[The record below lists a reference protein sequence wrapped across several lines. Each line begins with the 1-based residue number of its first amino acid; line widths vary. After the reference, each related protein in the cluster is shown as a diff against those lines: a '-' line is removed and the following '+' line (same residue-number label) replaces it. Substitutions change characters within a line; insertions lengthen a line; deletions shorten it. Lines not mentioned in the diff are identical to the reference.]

1 MPPPRPVPTPSSNL
15 SRSRAGGTAPATASA
30 NPGREGTAPPPL
42 GPHLRGDDGG
52 GGGGLSGR
60 SALLL
65 LAAALVGGAA
75 LAGCGGAGETA
86 APPARLAA
94 PPATRA
100 ERTDYRETSTYADV
114 AAFLA
119 ALEGRGGVALSTFGE
134 SGEGRPLP
142 LAVWGAPSA
151 DPGAIRAT
159 GKTRVLV
166 FAAIHGGEVAG
177 KEAALAVLR
186 DLADGRHDDW
196 ADSLV
201 VLVAPLYN
209 ADGNERIATDNR
221 PLQLGP
227 LGGMGERTNAQGLDL
242 NRDFVKLASPEA
254 RALVGLIRDVDP
266 HVVLD
271 LHTTDGTLMGYDLTY
286 APPLSP
292 ATPPAVDRELW
303 ERWLPAVTGSL
314 LARYD
319 LATYHYGNV
328 PGAFGEAATA
338 PRGWYSFSPQPRF
351 STNYV
356 GLRGRFGLLAEAY
369 SYASFADRVASSK
382 RFVEEVVD
390 YAARN
395 ASEVRALTDEADADR
410 VVGGVVPLRATFAAL
425 PEPVEVLLGEADTV
439 AHPVTGAPML
449 QRRDVRRPE
458 TMPAF
463 VRFAA
468 TETTVA
474 PERYVVQG
482 EHKEAVRRLL
492 DAHGVAYA
500 EAFVWGEAREAFR
513 VDSVRVAERPFQGVQ
528 MQEVWGRWEPV
539 PAEAGPPPRLAP
551 SLVVPVDQPLGRLV
565 VALLEPRS
573 DDGVVAW
580 GIVPAAAWRP
590 GETGPILRVPAQRR
604 P

>member
-1 MPPPRPVPTPSSNL
+1 MTPPRP
-15 SRSRAGGTAPATASA
+15 
-30 NPGREGTAPPPL
+30 APPVAGRPAPL
-42 GPHLRGDDGG
+42 
-52 GGGGLSGR
+52 
-60 SALLL
+60 ALALAVLL
-65 LAAALVGGAA
+65 GGAA
-75 LAGCGGAGETA
+75 LGGCRASGGAA
-86 APPARLAA
+86 SPATA

-114 AAFLA
+114 AAFLS
-119 ALEGRGGVALSTFGE
+119 ALAERGGVALSTFGT
-134 SGEGRPLP
+134 SVEGRPLP

-151 DPGAIRAT
+151 DVGAVRAT

-177 KEAALAVLR
+177 KEAALALLR
-186 DLADGRHDDW
+186 DLAEGRHDDW

-201 VLVAPLYN
+201 VAVAPLYN
-209 ADGNERIATDNR
+209 ADGNERVAYDNR

-227 LGGMGERTNAQGLDL
+227 VGGMGERTNAQGLDL
-242 NRDFVKLASPEA
+242 NRDFMKLASPEA
-254 RALVGLIRDVDP
+254 RALVGLVRDLDP

-303 ERWLPAVTGSL
+303 GRWLPAVTASL
-314 LARYD
+314 RARYD

-328 PGAFGEAATA
+328 PGAFGEPATA
-338 PRGWYSFSPQPRF
+338 PRGWYSFGPQPRF

-356 GLRGRFGLLAEAY
+356 GLRGRFAILSEAY
-369 SYASFADRVASSK
+369 SYAPFADRVASSK
-382 RFVEEVVD
+382 RFVEEVLD

-395 ASEVRALTDEADADR
+395 ASAVRALAAEADADR
-410 VVGGVVPLRATFAAL
+410 VVGERVPLRATFAAL

-439 AHPVTGAPML
+439 AHPVTGAPTL
-449 QRRDVRRPE
+449 RRRDVRTPE

-474 PERYVVQG
+474 PEAYLVTG
-482 EHKEAVRRLL
+482 EHRAAVRRLL
-492 DAHGVAYA
+492 DAHGVRYRDDAGGGA
-500 EAFVWGEAREAFR
+500 GTEAFR
-513 VDSVRVAERPFQGVQ
+513 VDSVRVADRPFQNVYG
-528 MQEVWGRWEPV
+528 QEVWGRWEPASAAPPG
-539 PAEAGPPPRLAP
+539 PA
-551 SLVVPVDQPLGRLV
+551 LVVPVDQPLGRLV
-565 VALLEPRS
+565 AALLEPRS

-580 GIVPAAAWRP
+580 GGVPAGAWRP
-590 GETGPILRVPAQRR
+590 GGVGPIWRGRE
-604 P
+604 

>member
-1 MPPPRPVPTPSSNL
+1 MTARPP
-15 SRSRAGGTAPATASA
+15 
-30 NPGREGTAPPPL
+30 APP
-42 GPHLRGDDGG
+42 
-52 GGGGLSGR
+52 
-60 SALLL
+60 
-65 LAAALVGGAA
+65 AALAVRLALAVVVGGAA
-75 LAGCGGAGETA
+75 LAGCGTPGGAATA
-86 APPARLAA
+86 DVAADARPA

-119 ALEGRGGVALSTFGE
+119 ALDGRGGVTVSAFGE
-134 SGEGRPLP
+134 GAEGRPLP
-142 LAVWGAPSA
+142 LAVWGAPSSSA
-151 DPGAIRAT
+151 AAVRAT

-166 FAAIHGGEVAG
+166 VATIHGGEVAG
-177 KEAALAVLR
+177 KEAALMVLR
-186 DLADGRHDDW
+186 DLAAGRHDDW

-209 ADGNERIATDNR
+209 ADGNERVAHDNR

-227 LGGMGERTNAQGLDL
+227 VGGMGERANAQGLDL

-254 RALVGLIRDVDP
+254 RALVGLLRDADP

-271 LHTTDGTLMGYDLTY
+271 LHTTNGTLMGYDLTY

-292 ATPPAVDRELW
+292 ATPPGVDRELW
-303 ERWLPAVTGSL
+303 DRWLPAVTGAL
-314 LARYD
+314 RARYD
-319 LATYHYGNV
+319 LETWHYGNV

-356 GLRGRFGLLAEAY
+356 GLRGRFGILSEAY
-369 SYASFADRVASSK
+369 SYAPFAERVASTK
-382 RFVEEVVD
+382 RFVEEAVD
-390 YAARN
+390 YAARH
-395 ASEVRALTDEADADR
+395 ASRLRAIAEAADRER
-410 VVGGVVPLRATFAAL
+410 VVGTEVPLRADFAAL
-425 PEPVEVLLGEADTV
+425 PEPATVLLGEADTV

-449 QRRDVRRPE
+449 RRRDVRRPE

-474 PERYVVQG
+474 PDRYVVRG
-482 EHKEAVRRLL
+482 EHKEAVRALL
-492 DAHGVAYA
+492 DAHGIAYA
-500 EAFVWGEAREAFR
+500 EELVWGVAREAFR
-513 VDSVRVAERPFQGVQ
+513 VDSVRQAERPFQGVRVS
-528 MQEVWGRWEPV
+528 EVWGRWEPV
-539 PAEAGPPPRLAP
+539 PPEAGPMPRLAP
-551 SLVVPVDQPLGRLV
+551 SLVVPVDQPLGRLA

-580 GIVPAAAWRP
+580 GVVPAEAWAP
-590 GETGPILRVPAQRR
+590 GQTGPIQRVPAGGGGAGEG